1 MSWIIWLLKFSAYF
15 IMWSLILWGL
25 VFSIDYAFK
34 RGWISQRYNPSL
46 LWGPIFSKSE
56 REK

>member
-1 MSWIIWLLKFSAYF
+1 
-15 IMWSLILWGL
+15 MWSLILWGL